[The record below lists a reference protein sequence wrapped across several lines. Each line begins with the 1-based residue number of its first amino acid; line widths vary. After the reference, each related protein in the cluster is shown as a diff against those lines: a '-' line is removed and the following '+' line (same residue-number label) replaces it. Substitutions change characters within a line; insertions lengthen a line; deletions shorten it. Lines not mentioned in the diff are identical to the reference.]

1 MSIFTRLQN
10 GWNAFIGRDPTH
22 ERSYTDTFRTSY
34 SSGRRQDR
42 FYPAKNSEKSVVNAV
57 YNRIA
62 NDVAQVQIQ
71 HARMDQNG
79 MYVETMNTKFN
90 RCLSLEAN
98 IDQTGRAF
106 ILDLCLTLFDE
117 GAVAVVPVDTTED
130 PYKTTSYDICTM
142 RVGRIVEW
150 FPDAV
155 RVDLYDE
162 RTGQHKKI
170 KCHKKTVAIIEN
182 PFYTVMNE
190 PNSTAK
196 RLIRKLNLID
206 MMDERNSSGKL
217 DLIIKL
223 PYVVK
228 SEARRAQADA
238 RRKDIEKQLT
248 SSQYG
253 IAYTDGTEEIVQLNR
268 PIENR
273 LATQV
278 KDLQADL
285 YAQLGITQAILD
297 ETASEQQ
304 MLNYYSR
311 TIEPI
316 LSAIADEFKRKFL
329 SQTAITQGQSVWFFR
344 NPFKLVPVDKVAAI
358 ADSFTRNEILTS
370 NEVRA
375 IVGYKPVNSQA
386 ANELRNKNLNQPA
399 GEETQPAV
407 VDDYDPNDP
416 YSDQMNQD
424 PYYNN
429 YYEEEENQNG
439 REI

>member
-34 SSGRRQDR
+34 SSSRRQDR

-79 MYVETMNTKFN
+79 MYIETMNTKFN

-98 IDQTGRAF
+98 IDQTGRSF

-130 PYKTTSYDICTM
+130 PYKTTSYDICSM

-155 RVDLYDE
+155 RVDVYDE

-170 KCHKKTVAIIEN
+170 KCHKRTVAIIEN

-253 IAYTDGTEEIVQLNR
+253 IAYTDGTEQIVQLNR

-416 YSDQMNQD
+416 YSGQMNQD
-424 PYYNN
+424 GYYDN

>member
-10 GWNAFIGRDPTH
+10 GWNAFIGRDPTK
-22 ERSYTDTFRTSY
+22 EQSNGIFTSSY

-42 FYPAKNSEKSVVNAV
+42 FYPARNSERSIVNAV

-62 NDVAQVQIQ
+62 NDVAQVQLQ
-71 HARMDQNG
+71 HAKMDQNG
-79 MYVETMNTKFN
+79 MYINTMPSKFN
-90 RCLSLEAN
+90 QCLSLEAN

-106 ILDLCLTLFDE
+106 ILDLVLTLFDE
-117 GAVAVVPVDTTED
+117 GAVAVIPIDTTDD
-130 PYKTTSYDICTM
+130 PYKTTSYDICSM

-155 RVDLYDE
+155 RVDVYDE

-170 KCHKKTVAIIEN
+170 KCHKRTVAIIEN

-217 DLIIKL
+217 DLIIQL

-228 SEARRAQADA
+228 SEARRAQAEA

-253 IAYTDGTEEIVQLNR
+253 IAYTDGTEQIVQLNR

-297 ETASEQQ
+297 GSASEQQ
-304 MLNYYSR
+304 LLNYYSR

-329 SQTAITQGQSVWFFR
+329 SKTAITQGQSVWFFR
-344 NPFKLVPVDKVAAI
+344 NPFKLVPVDKVATI

-407 VDDYDPNDP
+407 VDDYDPNA
-416 YSDQMNQD
+416 YEQEGEE
-424 PYYNN
+424 N
-429 YYEEEENQNG
+429 YYDNY
-439 REI
+439 

>member
-1 MSIFTRLQN
+1 
-10 GWNAFIGRDPTH
+10 
-22 ERSYTDTFRTSY
+22 
-34 SSGRRQDR
+34 
-42 FYPAKNSEKSVVNAV
+42 
-57 YNRIA
+57 
-62 NDVAQVQIQ
+62 
-71 HARMDQNG
+71 
-79 MYVETMNTKFN
+79 
-90 RCLSLEAN
+90 
-98 IDQTGRAF
+98 
-106 ILDLCLTLFDE
+106 
-117 GAVAVVPVDTTED
+117 
-130 PYKTTSYDICTM
+130 
-142 RVGRIVEW
+142 
-150 FPDAV
+150 
-155 RVDLYDE
+155 
-162 RTGQHKKI
+162 
-170 KCHKKTVAIIEN
+170 
-182 PFYTVMNE
+182 MNE

-217 DLIIKL
+217 DLIIQL

-228 SEARRAQADA
+228 SEARRAQAEA

-253 IAYTDGTEEIVQLNR
+253 IAYTDGTEQIVQLNR

-297 ETASEQQ
+297 GSASEQQ
-304 MLNYYSR
+304 LLNYYSR

-329 SQTAITQGQSVWFFR
+329 SKTAISQGQSVWFFR
-344 NPFKLVPVDKVAAI
+344 NPFKLVPVDKVASI

-399 GEETQPAV
+399 GEESQPAV
-407 VDDYDPNDP
+407 VDDYDPNA
-416 YSDQMNQD
+416 YEQEGAEN
-424 PYYNN
+424 YYNN

>member
-1 MSIFTRLQN
+1 MSLFTRLQH
-10 GWNAFIGRDPTH
+10 GWNAFIGRDPTKQEYTPSYAAMSGSRRLDRTSFSMST
-22 ERSYTDTFRTSY
+22 ERSIVS
-34 SSGRRQDR
+34 
-42 FYPAKNSEKSVVNAV
+42 AI

-71 HARMDQNG
+71 HAVMDQNG
-79 MYVETMNTKFN
+79 MYVETRDSKLNQ
-90 RCLSLEAN
+90 CLTLEAN

-106 ILDLCLTLFDE
+106 ILDLVLSMFDE
-117 GAVAVVPVDTTED
+117 GCVAAVPVDTTD
-130 PYKTTSYDICTM
+130 NPDKTMSYDILSM
-142 RVGRIVEW
+142 RVGRITAW
-150 FPDAV
+150 YPDAV
-155 RVDLYDE
+155 RVRLYDE
-162 RTGQHKKI
+162 RDGQYKEI
-170 KCHKKTVAIIEN
+170 KCPKKTVAIIEN

-196 RLIRKLNLID
+196 RLLRKLNLID
-206 MMDERNSSGKL
+206 MMDEQNASGKL

-268 PIENR
+268 PVENR

-278 KDLQADL
+278 KDLRDDL

-297 ETASEQQ
+297 GSASEQQ
-304 MLNYYSR
+304 ILNYYTR
-311 TIEPI
+311 TVEPI
-316 LSAIADEFKRKFL
+316 LAAIADEFKRKFL
-329 SQTAITQGQSVWFFR
+329 SKTAISQRQSIWYFR
-344 NPFKLVPVDKVAAI
+344 NPFKLVPVEKVADI
-358 ADSFTRNEILTS
+358 ADKFTRNEILSS

-375 IVGYKPVNSQA
+375 IVGYKPVNDPA
-386 ANELRNKNLNQPA
+386 ANELRNKNINQSSDAAPA
-399 GEETQPAV
+399 PMVDNGYE
-407 VDDYDPNDP
+407 DDYQNYGDEYANE
-416 YSDQMNQD
+416 
-424 PYYNN
+424 

-439 REI
+439 R

>member
-10 GWNAFIGRDPTH
+10 GWNAFIGRDPTK
-22 ERSYTDTFRTSY
+22 EKSSGIFTSSY
-34 SSGRRQDR
+34 SSGRRLDR
-42 FYPAKNSEKSVVNAV
+42 FYPARNSEKSIVNAV

-79 MYVETMNTKFN
+79 MYINTMPSKFN
-90 RCLSLEAN
+90 QCLSLEAN
-98 IDQTGRAF
+98 IDQTGRSF

-117 GAVAVVPVDTTED
+117 GVVAVVPVDTTED
-130 PYKTTSYDICTM
+130 PYLTTSYDICSM
-142 RVGRIVEW
+142 RVGRIKEW

-162 RTGQHKKI
+162 RTGQHKRI
-170 KCHKKTVAIIEN
+170 KCHKRTVAIIEN

-273 LATQV
+273 LASQV

-297 ETASEQQ
+297 GSASEQQ

-329 SQTAITQGQSVWFFR
+329 SKTAISQGQSVWFFR

-407 VDDYDPNDP
+407 VDDYDPNNP
-416 YSDQMNQD
+416 YSDQEGQE
-424 PYYNN
+424 PYYDN

>member
-22 ERSYTDTFRTSY
+22 ENSYTNTFRSY

-42 FYPAKNSEKSVVNAV
+42 FYPARNSEKSIVNAV

-79 MYVETMNTKFN
+79 MYVETMNSKFN

-142 RVGRIVEW
+142 RVGRIMEW

-206 MMDERNSSGKL
+206 MMDERNSSGK
-217 DLIIKL
+217 
-223 PYVVK
+223 P
-228 SEARRAQADA
+228 
-238 RRKDIEKQLT
+238 
-248 SSQYG
+248 
-253 IAYTDGTEEIVQLNR
+253 
-268 PIENR
+268 
-273 LATQV
+273 
-278 KDLQADL
+278 
-285 YAQLGITQAILD
+285 
-297 ETASEQQ
+297 
-304 MLNYYSR
+304 
-311 TIEPI
+311 
-316 LSAIADEFKRKFL
+316 
-329 SQTAITQGQSVWFFR
+329 
-344 NPFKLVPVDKVAAI
+344 
-358 ADSFTRNEILTS
+358 
-370 NEVRA
+370 
-375 IVGYKPVNSQA
+375 
-386 ANELRNKNLNQPA
+386 
-399 GEETQPAV
+399 
-407 VDDYDPNDP
+407 
-416 YSDQMNQD
+416 
-424 PYYNN
+424 
-429 YYEEEENQNG
+429 
-439 REI
+439 